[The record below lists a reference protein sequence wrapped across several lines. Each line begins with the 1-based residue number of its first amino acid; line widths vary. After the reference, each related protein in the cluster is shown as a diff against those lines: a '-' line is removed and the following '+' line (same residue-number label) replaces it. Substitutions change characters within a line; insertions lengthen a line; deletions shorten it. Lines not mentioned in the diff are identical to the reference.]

1 MTPRQRPRWSE
12 LREMLRLEPL
22 RLDRTRARLA
32 AASSISELRALAR
45 RRAPRAVFDYVDGA
59 ADAEIGLARSRDAF
73 ARVEFRPRVL
83 RDVTAVDP
91 STTILG
97 SPSAFPLVFAPT
109 GATRLMHHEGERA
122 VARVARDV
130 GIPYALSTAGTTT
143 TAALIAAAPDG
154 DNWFQL
160 YVWRDRAAS
169 RDLLARVAA
178 DGYSTLVLTVDVP
191 VTGARPR
198 DLRNGLTLP
207 PTLRLR
213 TILDAARHPSW
224 ALDFLT
230 TEPLGFVAL
239 HEGESTL
246 SKGLGGALDPS
257 VTLEDVSWLRET
269 WNGDLVVKG
278 ILDVADA
285 RAVVERGA
293 DAVVVSNHGGR
304 QLDRSTVPLEILPE
318 VVDAIGD
325 RAEVYLDGGILNGG
339 DVVAAVALGAR
350 ACLVGRAYLYGLMAG
365 GETGVRRAADILT
378 TEIRR
383 TMQLLGVTAVDELT
397 PELVRV
403 RAR

>member
-1 MTPRQRPRWSE
+1 
-12 LREMLRLEPL
+12 MLRLEPP
-22 RLDRTRARLA
+22 RRDRAAARVA
-32 AASSISELRALAR
+32 RASSIPELRDLAR

-59 ADAEIGLARSRDAF
+59 ADAELGLARSRDAF
-73 ARVEFRPRVL
+73 ARVELRPRVL
-83 RDVTAVDP
+83 RDVAVVDP

-97 SPSAFPLVFAPT
+97 TRSAFPLVFAPT

-122 VARVARDV
+122 VARVAQDV
-130 GIPYALSTAGTTT
+130 GIPYALSTGGTTT
-143 TAALIAAAPDG
+143 TADVMAAAPAG
-154 DNWFQL
+154 NNWFQL
-160 YVWRDRAAS
+160 YVWGDRVAS

-191 VTGARPR
+191 VTGARRR

-207 PTLRLR
+207 PMLRAR
-213 TILDAARHPSW
+213 TILDAARHPAW
-224 ALDFLT
+224 AFDFLT

-246 SKGLGGALDPS
+246 AKGLGGALDPS
-257 VTLEDVSWLRET
+257 VTLADVTWLRDT
-269 WNGDLVVKG
+269 WNGGLVVKG

-304 QLDRSTVPLEILPE
+304 QLDRSTVPLEVLPE
-318 VVDAIGD
+318 IVDAIGD
-325 RAEVYLDGGILNGG
+325 RAEVYVDGGILNGG

-365 GETGVRRAADILT
+365 GEVGVRRAADILT

-383 TMQLLGVTAVDELT
+383 TMQLLGVTAVDDLS
-397 PELVRV
+397 PAFVRL
-403 RAR
+403 RPR